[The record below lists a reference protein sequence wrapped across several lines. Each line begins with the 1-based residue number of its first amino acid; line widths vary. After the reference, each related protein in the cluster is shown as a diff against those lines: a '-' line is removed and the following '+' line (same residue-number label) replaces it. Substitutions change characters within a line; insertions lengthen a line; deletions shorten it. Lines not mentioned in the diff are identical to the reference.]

1 MNGSRW
7 YAWLPAL
14 VFFAAAALLGLTAW
28 ELRQAQLE
36 EGRLRGRFEELLR
49 LPETLPKRAAP
60 LDPAQLPEVYR
71 ELIGRALELGLE
83 VREVNPGIE
92 DGLLIVEGGF
102 QEAYA
107 MLEAVRAMDRPLWV
121 KGIEINR
128 LDDEGRR
135 LSVTYT
141 LGVRI
146 APPEDGFGADGAP

>member
-7 YAWLPAL
+7 YARLPVAVFLVAL
-14 VFFAAAALLGLTAW
+14 VLLGLTAW
-28 ELRQAQLE
+28 ELREAQLE
-36 EGRLRGRFEELLR
+36 EGRLRVRFEELLR
-49 LPETLPKRAAP
+49 VPEVLPKSVAP

-71 ELIGRALELGLE
+71 ELIDRALELGLE

-107 MLEAVRAMDRPLWV
+107 MLEVVRTMDRPLWV

-128 LDDEGRR
+128 MDDEGLR
-135 LSVTYT
+135 LSATYT

-146 APPEDGFGADGAP
+146 APPEGGFGSDVAP